1 MLVEGF
7 VMIQHKTM
15 PISEIIDRVTTIARK
30 YDVKRL
36 DLFGSF
42 AYGNASERSD
52 IDFIIRGYEDFN
64 SFIEEIDEIPTLR
77 RIDIFNYDEVC
88 SDLLRED
95 MNKYGKQIF

>member
-52 IDFIIRGYEDFN
+52 IDFIIRG
-64 SFIEEIDEIPTLR
+64 
-77 RIDIFNYDEVC
+77 
-88 SDLLRED
+88 
-95 MNKYGKQIF
+95 